1 MGSGHSHQSEPE
13 WDPIEWAQRELRE
26 AEERQTRAEEAAR
39 HAEEAAER
47 AAREAK
53 EQRQRGHAAKLAA
66 ERAAQAAREAAERIR
81 QQKEEARRAEQR
93 TREEA
98 ETHVHEEAEARAHE
112 EAEARAREETEARA
126 REEAEARAREET
138 EARAREEAEAHA
150 REEAEARAR
159 EEVEA
164 RTRREAE
171 ARAREEAEARA
182 REQQARTERILQQ
195 RQRQE
200 EEARRQRALEEE
212 TRRTRIAKE
221 EAEREARE
229 ATELARKAQ
238 AEREELEKLLK
249 KGIQPVVMPTFEE
262 IRLAKAKVQYNDAMF
277 HFAVAGI
284 AGSGKS
290 SLINALCG
298 MNNSDPN
305 AAPTGVNETTMEIS
319 RYVDTA
325 HPERF
330 VWYDV
335 PGSGTLGTPDWQYF
349 NSQGLYVFDCVIV
362 LFNNRFTATD
372 QAILTN
378 CQHFQIPTFIVRS
391 KSDQHILNL
400 MMDAGYDPD
409 VEDADSREQYY
420 RIAREQYISG
430 TREAVEKNL
439 TQANLPKQR
448 VYIVSKKALFL
459 AAKNR
464 QPRGMIDEV
473 ELLTDLYSV
482 AYQSGRFA

>member
-1 MGSGHSHQSEPE
+1 MLAQTLAAIIKSHLFPQATLLSLEPE

-26 AEERQTRAEEAAR
+26 AEERQKKAEEAAR

-66 ERAAQAAREAAERIR
+66 ERAGQAAREAVERIR
-81 QQKEEARRAEQR
+81 QQKEEARQAGQR

-98 ETHVHEEAEARAHE
+98 ET
-112 EAEARAREETEARA
+112 
-126 REEAEARAREET
+126 
-138 EARAREEAEAHA
+138 HA

-159 EEVEA
+159 EEADARAREEADARACEETEARAREEADTRAREEAEA
-164 RTRREAE
+164 RTRKEAE

-182 REQQARTERILQQ
+182 REQQARTERVLQE

-200 EEARRQRALEEE
+200 EEARRQRVLEEE

-238 AEREELEKLLK
+238 AEREELERLLK

-330 VWYDV
+330 
-335 PGSGTLGTPDWQYF
+335 YF

-378 CQHFQIPTFIVRS
+378 CHHFQIPTFIVRS

-439 TQANLPKQR
+439 TQANLPNQR
-448 VYIVSKKALFL
+448 VYIVSKKTLFS

-482 AYQSGRFA
+482 AYQSGKFA

>member
-1 MGSGHSHQSEPE
+1 
-13 WDPIEWAQRELRE
+13 
-26 AEERQTRAEEAAR
+26 
-39 HAEEAAER
+39 
-47 AAREAK
+47 
-53 EQRQRGHAAKLAA
+53 
-66 ERAAQAAREAAERIR
+66 
-81 QQKEEARRAEQR
+81 
-93 TREEA
+93 
-98 ETHVHEEAEARAHE
+98 
-112 EAEARAREETEARA
+112 
-126 REEAEARAREET
+126 
-138 EARAREEAEAHA
+138 
-150 REEAEARAR
+150 
-159 EEVEA
+159 
-164 RTRREAE
+164 
-171 ARAREEAEARA
+171 
-182 REQQARTERILQQ
+182 
-195 RQRQE
+195 
-200 EEARRQRALEEE
+200 
-212 TRRTRIAKE
+212 
-221 EAEREARE
+221 
-229 ATELARKAQ
+229 
-238 AEREELEKLLK
+238 
-249 KGIQPVVMPTFEE
+249 MPTFEE

-378 CQHFQIPTFIVRS
+378 CHHFQIPTFIVRS
-391 KSDQHILNL
+391 KSDQHIFNL

-439 TQANLPKQR
+439 TQANLPNQR
-448 VYIVSKKALFL
+448 VYIVSKKTLFS

-473 ELLTDLYSV
+473 ELLTDLY
-482 AYQSGRFA
+482 